1 MFQGS
6 GKALTNFWAVVI
18 KELRS
23 YFLSPFIYLISAVFL
38 LLSGYYFYTDLIFYV
53 QFGFGTNILANFWQL
68 FFTDLRLVVLLTVPF
83 LTIRLF
89 TEEKRLGTIEL
100 LLTYP
105 MRDSELFW
113 GKFVACSIATLFMV
127 SFTVVY
133 PVILYSVQPY
143 DWTITIAGY
152 AGLVL
157 ISLAFIACG
166 LFISSLTD
174 NLGVAGL
181 SALGISLL
189 FWILSWNDG
198 ATNQGVLRWLAQV
211 SMVTHFQSFAQG
223 FIDSREVTF
232 FIVFVLFFS
241 FLTLR
246 SLEARQWRGR
256 K

>member
-1 MFQGS
+1 MSQGGRS
-6 GKALTNFWAVVI
+6 LTNFWAVVI

-23 YFLSPFIYLISAVFL
+23 YFLSPFIYLMAAVFL

-53 QFGFGTNILANFWQL
+53 QFGFGMNIMSAFWQL
-68 FFTDLRLVVLLTVPF
+68 FFTDLRLVVLLTIPF

-113 GKFVACSIATLFMV
+113 GKFVACSIATLFIL
-127 SFTVVY
+127 SFTIVY
-133 PVILYSVQPY
+133 PILLYSVQPF
-143 DWTITIAGY
+143 DWTVTIAGY

-157 ISLAFIACG
+157 VSLAFIACG

-181 SALGISLL
+181 TALGLSLL

-198 ATNQGVLRWLAQV
+198 AMNQGVLRWLAEV
-211 SMVTHFQSFAQG
+211 SMVSHFQSFAQG
-223 FIDSREVTF
+223 FIDSKEVTF